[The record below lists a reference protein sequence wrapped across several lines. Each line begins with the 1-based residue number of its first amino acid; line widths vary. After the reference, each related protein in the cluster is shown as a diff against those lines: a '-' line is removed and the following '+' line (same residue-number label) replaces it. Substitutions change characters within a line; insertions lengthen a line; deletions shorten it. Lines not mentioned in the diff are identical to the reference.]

1 MLRVMLRRHAALLLA
16 TAFLVPAG
24 CGDGAARSA
33 SPRADRAPVTGAP
46 EREEPSKL
54 LLVATTPMVAD
65 AVRAIAGDRAEVVGL
80 VAPGVDPHLW
90 TPTRSDILRLLDA
103 DAVFMNGLLLEGR
116 AGDAFGRVEA
126 SGRPVVRL
134 AETIDTRDLLLDPAN
149 PSHFDP
155 HVWMDPVLWA
165 RTAHAVRD
173 ALVAID
179 PAHRDE
185 YEANCTRFTED
196 ATRLHKEI
204 AGMTATIPFTW
215 RTLVTAHDAFRYFG
229 KRYGLEVLGIQGIST
244 ESEPSLADI
253 ETLVATVVERGIPA
267 VFAETT
273 VADRSARA
281 LVEGAAAQGHE
292 LELGAPLYSDSTGPA
307 SSDEGTWLGMLRHNA
322 VAITRALGGRP

>member
-1 MLRVMLRRHAALLLA
+1 MLRRHAVLLVA
-16 TAFLVPAG
+16 SAFVLPVG
-24 CGDGAARSA
+24 CGEGGTRDA
-33 SPRADRAPVTGAP
+33 SPRADREPVVGAP
-46 EREEPSKL
+46 ERAEPAKL

-65 AVRAIAGDRAEVVGL
+65 AVRAIAGGHAEVVGL

-103 DAVFMNGLLLEGR
+103 DAVFLNGLLLEGR

-134 AETIDTRDLLLDPAN
+134 AESLDKRELLLDPAN

-165 RTAHAVRD
+165 RTAPAIRD
-173 ALVAID
+173 ALATID
-179 PAHRDE
+179 PAHRAE
-185 YEANCTRFTED
+185 YEANCARFTDEAAALD
-196 ATRLHKEI
+196 ADI
-204 AGMTATIPFTW
+204 ARMASTIPPVW

-229 KRYGLEVLGIQGIST
+229 RRYGLEVLGIQGIST

-253 ETLVATVVERGIPA
+253 ERLVATVVERGIPA

-281 LVEGAAAQGHE
+281 LVEGADAQGHD
-292 LELGAPLYSDSTGPA
+292 LALGAPLYSDSTGPA
-307 SSDEGTWLGMLRHNA
+307 SGAEGTWLGMLRHNA

>member
-1 MLRVMLRRHAALLLA
+1 MLRRHAVRSVATALLL
-16 TAFLVPAG
+16 LPAG
-24 CGDGAARSA
+24 CGEGTSRDG
-33 SPRADRAPVTGAP
+33 SPREERAPVTGAP
-46 EREEPSKL
+46 ERAEPEKL

-65 AVRAIAGDRAEVVGL
+65 AVRAIAGGHAEVVGL

-103 DAVFMNGLLLEGR
+103 DALFMNGLLLEGR

-134 AETIDTRDLLLDPAN
+134 AESLDKRDLLLDPAN

-155 HVWMDPVLWA
+155 HVWMDPILWA
-165 RTAHAVRD
+165 KTAPAVRD

-179 PAHRDE
+179 PAHRAD
-185 YEANCTRFTED
+185 YEANCARFADGAAALD
-196 ATRLHKEI
+196 ADI
-204 AGMTATIPFTW
+204 ARMAATIPVTW

-229 KRYGLEVLGIQGIST
+229 RRYGLEVLGIQGIST

-253 ETLVATVVERGIPA
+253 EALVATVVERGIPA

-281 LVEGAAAQGHE
+281 LVEGAAAQGHD

-307 SSDEGTWLGMLRHNA
+307 SSAEGTWLGMLRHNA

>member
-1 MLRVMLRRHAALLLA
+1 MRRRHAVLLVA
-16 TAFLVPAG
+16 SAFVLPVG
-24 CGDGAARSA
+24 CGEGGTRDA
-33 SPRADRAPVTGAP
+33 SPRADREPVAGAP
-46 EREEPSKL
+46 ERTEPAKL

-65 AVRAIAGDRAEVVGL
+65 AVRAIAGGHAEVVGL

-90 TPTRSDILRLLDA
+90 SPTRSDILRLLDA
-103 DAVFMNGLLLEGR
+103 DAVFLNGLLLEGR

-134 AETIDTRDLLLDPAN
+134 AESLDKRELLLDPAN

-165 RTAHAVRD
+165 RTAPAIRD
-173 ALVAID
+173 ALATID
-179 PAHRDE
+179 PAHRAE
-185 YEANCTRFTED
+185 YEANCARFTDEAAALD
-196 ATRLHKEI
+196 ADI
-204 AGMTATIPFTW
+204 ARMASTIPPSW

-229 KRYGLEVLGIQGIST
+229 RRYGLEVLGIQGIST

-253 ETLVATVVERGIPA
+253 ERLVATVVERGIPA

-281 LVEGAAAQGHE
+281 LVEGADAQGHD
-292 LELGAPLYSDSTGPA
+292 LALGAPLYSDSTGPA
-307 SSDEGTWLGMLRHNA
+307 SSPEGTWLGMLRHNA